1 MTLDSENVTGLIV
14 SISIY
19 FSLIALA
26 AVFAYYRVRAHA
38 KQSEAIG
45 KQDDVIES
53 HYLGNRNFGPW
64 LTTGS
69 LFASFF
75 SGYTVVG
82 VSESVFEI
90 E

>member
-1 MTLDSENVTGLIV
+1 MTLDSNNITGLYV
-14 SISIY
+14 SIAVY
-19 FSLIALA
+19 FSLIAVA
-26 AVFAYYRVRAHA
+26 AVFAFYRVRTHR
-38 KQSEAIG
+38 KQSEAVG
-45 KQDDVIES
+45 QHDDVIEA

-82 VSESVFEI
+82 VSPDF
-90 E
+90 